1 MGPSCQDAGGTCALW
16 NYMYIVLYVLLYLFV
31 IYTHSVTSKNM
42 QASPKSSHLNQTVVY
57 TVYMN

>member
-1 MGPSCQDAGGTCALW
+1 
-16 NYMYIVLYVLLYLFV
+16 MYIVLYILLYLFV
-31 IYTHSVTSKNM
+31 MYTHSVTSKNM